1 LLLPFVREGW
11 EGFFISPLQKGGK
24 IKEAREGWEA
34 TNLRFS
40 FAPSLRKG
48 RLGRVFH
55 LSPVSPLLSRR
66 GKIKE
71 TMGRGLFKNL
81 PPVLRMQGESL

>member
-1 LLLPFVREGW
+1 LGRISSNIFPRLLLKGRMKEG
-11 EGFFISPLQKGGK
+11 FISPLWK

-55 LSPVSPLLSRR
+55 LPPVSLPLIKR

-71 TMGRGLFKNL
+71 TMGRGSFKNFPL
-81 PPVLRMQGESL
+81 Y